1 MVEKNTDYQKIEAKY
16 TLENVCTP
24 GCPCKFKEH
33 NTHLNLV
40 RKNPASELPPV
51 KWVNIRGREEHEAV
65 IRDAALCNELGL
77 NQVYEMMSY
86 LRRWGGWLSK

>member
-1 MVEKNTDYQKIEAKY
+1 MMARNTGYQKIDAQY

-40 RKNPASELPPV
+40 RKNPSSELPQV

-65 IRDAALCNELGL
+65 IRDAALCAELGL
-77 NQVYEMMSY
+77 DQIHEIYSY
-86 LRRWGGWLSK
+86 MQRWGSWLSK